1 MAVVRYSP
9 LAEIELD
16 SIARYTKEKWGVRQA
31 SLYINQLVAE
41 CEHLAENPRL
51 GRRHGKLLPEIRR
64 MECGSHVIYYEP
76 QKDGIL
82 VGGILHKRM
91 LPHRRGIR

>member
-31 SLYINQLVAE
+31 SLYINKVVAE
-41 CEHLAENPRL
+41 CERLAENPGL
-51 GRRHGKLLPEIRR
+51 GRRYANLLPEIRR
-64 MECGSHVIYYEP
+64 MECGSHVIYYKP
-76 QKDGIL
+76 QEDGIL

-91 LPHRRGIR
+91 LPKKHGL

>member
-31 SLYINQLVAE
+31 SLYINKVVAE
-41 CEHLAENPRL
+41 CERLAENPGL
-51 GRRHGKLLPEIRR
+51 GRRYGNFLPEVRR

-76 QKDGIL
+76 QADGIL

-91 LPHRRGIR
+91 LPKRHGI

>member
-31 SLYINQLVAE
+31 SLYINKVVAE
-41 CEHLAENPRL
+41 CERLAENPGL
-51 GRRHGKLLPEIRR
+51 GRRYANLLPEIRR
-64 MECGSHVIYYEP
+64 MECGSHVIYYKP
-76 QKDGIL
+76 QGDGIL

-91 LPHRRGIR
+91 LPKKHGL